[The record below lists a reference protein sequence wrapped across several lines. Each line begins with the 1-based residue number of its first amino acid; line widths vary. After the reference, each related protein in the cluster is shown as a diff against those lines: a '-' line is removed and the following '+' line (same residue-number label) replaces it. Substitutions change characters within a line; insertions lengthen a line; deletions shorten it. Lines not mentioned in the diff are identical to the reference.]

1 MMISIKKLFD
11 EMPKRIMDNQRKIN
25 VNTKVNIYYGLTRTG
40 CKRISF
46 LSSCRPYT
54 IESTKLIEVQQI
66 NESDNVYW
74 TCFDLVDSNAESVYF
89 SLIED
94 LIWSIEKCND
104 ELSCMKE
111 IKNRFLIWRKMLGRV
126 VTIGLSEEKTRGL
139 YGELYFLFNYMI
151 PHFGVDDSIKSWGG
165 PDGDSKDFTIN
176 NSWYEIKAIGMN
188 TNEVKISSI
197 AQLDSDVKG
206 DLAVIR
212 IEGMS
217 EAFSN
222 GMSSIEELVT
232 LIFNN
237 IDALDTRELFISKLD
252 KSKYSPL
259 DSAVKEKF
267 KAYDISLYL
276 IDEKFPRLLGK
287 DIKHAE
293 IFNVT
298 YSLYIKAIEKYKD
311 VR

>member
-1 MMISIKKLFD
+1 
-11 EMPKRIMDNQRKIN
+11 
-25 VNTKVNIYYGLTRTG
+25 
-40 CKRISF
+40 
-46 LSSCRPYT
+46 
-54 IESTKLIEVQQI
+54 
-66 NESDNVYW
+66 
-74 TCFDLVDSNAESVYF
+74 
-89 SLIED
+89 
-94 LIWSIEKCND
+94 
-104 ELSCMKE
+104 
-111 IKNRFLIWRKMLGRV
+111 
-126 VTIGLSEEKTRGL
+126 
-139 YGELYFLFNYMI
+139 
-151 PHFGVDDSIKSWGG
+151 
-165 PDGDSKDFTIN
+165 
-176 NSWYEIKAIGMN
+176 MN

-217 EAFSN
+217 DSFSN

-237 IDALDTRELFISKLD
+237 IDDLDTRELFVSKLD

-259 DSAVKEKF
+259 DRAVKEKF
-267 KAYDISLYL
+267 KAHDISLYL

-287 DIKHAE
+287 DIKYTE
-293 IFNVT
+293 IFNIT